1 MSPTPSS
8 PLRILLVE
16 DAVGMRKIVASLLL
30 MLGYD
35 DVATAAD
42 GRQALQLLQGQ
53 PFDLVL
59 TNWNMPVMD
68 GLQLIKQIPGSP
80 KHARIP
86 VILFTSRASRKDVVE
101 ALDVGVDG
109 YLAKPFTASQLQEQ
123 LQGVLERR
131 TQRRVTQIVE
141 GLDPLRREGDHALML
156 AGDAAASSQLMQPE
170 GDSGI
175 LSRRLKMLDSESKR
189 SQSRP
194 HSPVAAS
201 RLPVWL
207 ASTSDPT

>member
-30 MLGYD
+30 RLGYD
-35 DVATAAD
+35 DVSTAAD

-68 GLQLIKQIPGSP
+68 GLQLIKQIP
-80 KHARIP
+80 

-109 YLAKPFTASQLQEQ
+109 YPPS
-123 LQGVLERR
+123 R
-131 TQRRVTQIVE
+131 
-141 GLDPLRREGDHALML
+141 
-156 AGDAAASSQLMQPE
+156 
-170 GDSGI
+170 
-175 LSRRLKMLDSESKR
+175 SRRLSCRNSCR
-189 SQSRP
+189 
-194 HSPVAAS
+194 AS
-201 RLPVWL
+201 SSVKLS
-207 ASTSDPT
+207 AE